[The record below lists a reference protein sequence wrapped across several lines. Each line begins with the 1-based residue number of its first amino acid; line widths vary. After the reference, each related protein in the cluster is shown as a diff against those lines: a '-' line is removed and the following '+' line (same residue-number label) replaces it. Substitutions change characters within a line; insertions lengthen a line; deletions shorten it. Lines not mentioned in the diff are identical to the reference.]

1 MQRTR
6 RRPLP
11 DGRIAPSHALLF
23 GIGLGVGAFVLLA
36 FWVNVLAATLAITG
50 LLFYVFVYTL
60 WLKRSTTQNIVI
72 GGAAGA
78 VPPLVGWAA
87 VTNSLDLTAIY
98 LFAVIFLWT
107 PPHFW
112 ALALRLRQDYAR
124 ARVPMLPVVRG
135 DGAARRQILVYTI
148 ALVAATVLIAFSGAL
163 GLIYLAGAAILGGGF
178 IALAIA
184 NLRSRRQRW
193 SRWLFDYSI
202 GYLALLFA
210 LMVADRMVG

>member
-1 MQRTR
+1 
-6 RRPLP
+6 
-11 DGRIAPSHALLF
+11 
-23 GIGLGVGAFVLLA
+23 
-36 FWVNVLAATLAITG
+36 VLAATLAASG

-87 VTNSLDLTAIY
+87 VSNSLDLTAIY

-124 ARVPMLPVVRG
+124 AGVPMLPVVRG
-135 DGAARRQILVYTI
+135 DAVARRQILLYTVV
-148 ALVAATVLIAFSGAL
+148 LVAVSLLVVISGAL
-163 GLIYLAGAAILGGGF
+163 GSVYLVGAAVLGAGF
-178 IALAIA
+178 IALAIV
-184 NLRSRRQRW
+184 NLRTRRQRW

-202 GYLALLFA
+202 AYLALLFTV
-210 LMVADRMVG
+210 MVADRMLG